1 MFFRRIGSFATRY
14 RIPIIV
20 IWIAAAVIM
29 TLVAPNIDSVASSD
43 QADFLP
49 DNAPFVHAQ
58 QVYQETFP
66 EGFAPG
72 STVIVL
78 DAREA
83 GGVFDLNAET
93 FEEQIDTPVGQFIVT
108 LRDWLNS
115 DDGPDN
121 VTQVVDPAFSPS
133 VAQLMVGPQ
142 NDIAI
147 VRVTFSTSNPEQETI
162 DAQNAI
168 DDWIAAH
175 APDGLAGYQTGEGP
189 IINNTTE
196 SVEYSAHLTTQVTI
210 ALVIVLLLAIYRS
223 PVSPLIPL
231 VAVTLAY
238 LISRG
243 IVAFLGA
250 HVMTITVYANLIMIV
265 VMYGAGTDY
274 CLFLISRFREE
285 MADTPNTVEA
295 TTETIHRVGETIASS
310 AGTIF
315 VGFMAMV
322 FAEMGIFNTTG
333 PALAIGIV
341 LSLLAGLTLVPALLA
356 TLGHRAFWPGEARH
370 RATGRYYA
378 AVSQF
383 VSSRPILTIVV
394 IVALMSPLAYY
405 ALTQS
410 VSYDLLG
417 DLPDDKSSV
426 VGFRLMGESLGAGQI
441 APLAVVVTG
450 RDPANIAQDIA
461 ELTARL
467 EALPAIDEVR
477 GLNSP
482 LGSRSGEYAGL
493 LRVDRQLTLAQDM
506 LGSMNDPA
514 LLEDMDLNA
523 LGTLLEGVRGYFDL
537 LAERFPEV
545 ADDPNL
551 AALQEMFGNP
561 LALIQ
566 QRDAIPAALDG
577 LAETFAAMPDAYLL
591 PSELS
596 DVVAALPA
604 QDNGLSGDLFGQ
616 LTAQYLTED
625 STAFK
630 LDVVLD
636 GNTQDYEAMDTVNDI
651 RAILEDYQGEG
662 EAVVAGATAINTD
675 IRDTMDRDL
684 VRAIL
689 YVMVGIFVVLLIML
703 RSVIAPLYLIAT
715 VVLSF
720 LFTLGLTNLV
730 FQHIWLQVGGL
741 TWYVP
746 FFVFVFLVALGI
758 DYSIYLIGRIK
769 EEIPRH
775 GTREGVHVAVAATG
789 AIITSAGLILAG
801 TFGAL
806 MVGEVAGLIE
816 VGFAVAVGVLI
827 DTFVVR
833 TMLVPAITTVLD
845 RWAWWPG
852 RLWKRDT
859 TREVAP
865 AEQPGD

>member
-1 MFFRRIGSFATRY
+1 MIFQRIGRFTTRY

-20 IWIAAAVIM
+20 VWVAAAAIM
-29 TLVAPNIDSVASSD
+29 TIIAPNIDSVASSD

-49 DNAPFVHAQ
+49 GDAPFVHAQ

-72 STVIVL
+72 STVIVI
-78 DAREA
+78 DARAA
-83 GGVFDLNAET
+83 GGVFDTSTEE
-93 FEEQIDTPVGQFIVT
+93 FEDQIATPVGQFIVA

-115 DDGPDN
+115 EEGPDN
-121 VTQVVDPAFSPS
+121 VTQVTDPALSPS

-147 VRVTFSTSNPEQETI
+147 VRVTFSSSNPEQATI

-168 DDWIAAH
+168 DAWIAEH
-175 APDGLAGYQTGEGP
+175 APEGLAAYQTGEGP

-196 SVEYSAHLTTQVTI
+196 SVEYSAHLTTRVTI
-210 ALVIVLLLAIYRS
+210 ALVIILLLLIYRS
-223 PVSPLIPL
+223 PVSPLVPL
-231 VAVTLAY
+231 VAVTVAY

-250 HVMTITVYANLIMIV
+250 HVMTITSYANLIMIV

-285 MADTPNTVEA
+285 MADTNDTIAA
-295 TTETIHRVGETIASS
+295 TTETVHRVGETIASS
-310 AGTIF
+310 AATIF

-356 TLGHRAFWPGEARH
+356 TLGQRAFWPGKAHH

-383 VSSRPILTIVV
+383 VSSRPLLTIIV
-394 IVALMSPLAYY
+394 IVALMAPLSYY
-405 ALTQS
+405 ALTQP
-410 VSYDLLG
+410 VSYNLLG

-426 VGFRLMGESLGAGQI
+426 IGYELMEDSLGAGQI
-441 APLAVVVTG
+441 APLTVVVTG
-450 RDPANIAQDIA
+450 RDPAHVAREIA
-461 ELTARL
+461 ELTGRL
-467 EALPAIDEVR
+467 DALPLVDEVR
-477 GLNSP
+477 GLNTP
-482 LGSRSGEYAGL
+482 LGKRSGEFAGL
-493 LRVDRQLTLAQDM
+493 LRVDRQLALAGEM
-506 LGSMNDPA
+506 LGAIDPSAGAGMDPA
-514 LLEDMDLNA
+514 A
-523 LGTLLEGVRGYFDL
+523 LGSLLQGARGYFDL
-537 LAERFPEV
+537 LAERFPQV

-551 AALQEMFGNP
+551 TLLRETFGSP
-561 LALIQ
+561 LTLIQ
-566 QRDAIPAALDG
+566 RQDALPDALAG
-577 LAETFAAMPDAYLL
+577 LAETFAALPDAYLL
-591 PSELS
+591 PSELG

-604 QDNGLSGDLFGQ
+604 EDNGLSADLFGQ
-616 LTAQYLTED
+616 LTAQYLTAD
-625 STAFK
+625 ATAFK
-630 LDVVLD
+630 LDVMLS
-636 GNTQDYEAMDTVNDI
+636 GNTQGYAAMDTVNDI
-651 RAILEDYQGEG
+651 RAILEDYQDGG

-689 YVMVGIFVVLLIML
+689 YVMIGIFVVLLIML
-703 RSVIAPLYLIAT
+703 RSVVAPLYLIAT

-730 FQHIWLQVGGL
+730 FQHLWLQVEGL

-746 FFVFVFLVALGI
+746 FFVFVFLVALGV
-758 DYSIYLIGRIK
+758 DYSIFLIGRIK

-775 GTREGVHVAVAATG
+775 GVREGVHVAVAATG

-816 VGFAVAVGVLI
+816 IGFAVAAGVLI

-833 TMLVPAITTVLD
+833 TMLVPALTTVLG

-852 RLWKRDT
+852 PLSQRARRGERVT
-859 TREVAP
+859 AQP
-865 AEQPGD
+865 AAD

>member
-1 MFFRRIGSFATRY
+1 MIFQRIGRFTTRY

-20 IWIAAAVIM
+20 VWVAAAAIM
-29 TLVAPNIDSVASSD
+29 TIVAPNIDSVASSD

-49 DNAPFVHAQ
+49 GDAPFVHAQ

-72 STVIVL
+72 STVIVI
-78 DAREA
+78 DARAA
-83 GGVFDLNAET
+83 GGVFDTSTEE
-93 FEEQIDTPVGQFIVT
+93 FEDQIATPVGQFIVA

-115 DDGPDN
+115 EEGPDN
-121 VTQVVDPAFSPS
+121 VTQVTDPALSPS

-147 VRVTFSTSNPEQETI
+147 VRVTFSSSNPEQATI

-168 DDWIAAH
+168 DAWIAEH
-175 APDGLAGYQTGEGP
+175 APEGLAAYQTGEGP

-196 SVEYSAHLTTQVTI
+196 SVEYSAHLTTRVTI
-210 ALVIVLLLAIYRS
+210 ALVIILLLLIYRS
-223 PVSPLIPL
+223 PVSPLVPL
-231 VAVTLAY
+231 VAVTVAY

-250 HVMTITVYANLIMIV
+250 HVMTITSYANLIMIV

-285 MADTPNTVEA
+285 MADTNDTIAA
-295 TTETIHRVGETIASS
+295 TTETVHRVGETIASS
-310 AGTIF
+310 AATIF

-356 TLGHRAFWPGEARH
+356 TLGQRAFWPGKAHH

-383 VSSRPILTIVV
+383 VSSRPLLTIIV
-394 IVALMSPLAYY
+394 IVALMAPLSYY
-405 ALTQS
+405 ALTQP
-410 VSYDLLG
+410 VSYNLLG

-426 VGFRLMGESLGAGQI
+426 IGYELMEDSLGAGQI
-441 APLAVVVTG
+441 APLTVVVTG
-450 RDPANIAQDIA
+450 RDPAHVAREIA
-461 ELTARL
+461 ELTGRL
-467 EALPAIDEVR
+467 DALPLVDEVR
-477 GLNSP
+477 GLNTP
-482 LGSRSGEYAGL
+482 LGKRSGEFAGL
-493 LRVDRQLTLAQDM
+493 LRVDRQLALAGEM
-506 LGSMNDPA
+506 LGAIDPSAGAGMDPA
-514 LLEDMDLNA
+514 A
-523 LGTLLEGVRGYFDL
+523 LGSLLQGARGYFDL
-537 LAERFPEV
+537 LAERFPQV

-551 AALQEMFGNP
+551 TLLRETFGSP
-561 LALIQ
+561 LTLIQ
-566 QRDAIPAALDG
+566 RQDALPDALAG
-577 LAETFAAMPDAYLL
+577 LAETFAALPDAYLL
-591 PSELS
+591 PSELGG
-596 DVVAALPA
+596 VVAALPA
-604 QDNGLSGDLFGQ
+604 EDNGLSADLFGQ
-616 LTAQYLTED
+616 LTAQYLTAD
-625 STAFK
+625 ATAFK
-630 LDVVLD
+630 LDVMLS
-636 GNTQDYEAMDTVNDI
+636 GNTQGYAAMDTVNDI
-651 RAILEDYQGEG
+651 RAILEDYQDGG

-689 YVMVGIFVVLLIML
+689 YVMIGIFVVLLIML
-703 RSVIAPLYLIAT
+703 RSVVAPLYLIAT

-730 FQHIWLQVGGL
+730 FQHLWLQVEGL

-746 FFVFVFLVALGI
+746 FFVFVFLVALGV
-758 DYSIYLIGRIK
+758 DYSIFLIGRIK

-775 GTREGVHVAVAATG
+775 GVREGVHVAVAATG

-816 VGFAVAVGVLI
+816 IGFAVAAGVLI

-833 TMLVPAITTVLD
+833 TMLVPALTTVLG

-852 RLWKRDT
+852 PLSQRARRGERVT
-859 TREVAP
+859 AQP
-865 AEQPGD
+865 AAD

>member
-1 MFFRRIGSFATRY
+1 MIFQRIGRFTTRY

-20 IWIAAAVIM
+20 VWVAAAAIM
-29 TLVAPNIDSVASSD
+29 TIIAPNIDSVASSD

-49 DNAPFVHAQ
+49 GDAPFVHAQ

-72 STVIVL
+72 STVIVI
-78 DAREA
+78 DARAA
-83 GGVFDLNAET
+83 GGVFDTSTEE
-93 FEEQIDTPVGQFIVT
+93 FEDQIATPVGQFIVA

-115 DDGPDN
+115 EEGPDN
-121 VTQVVDPAFSPS
+121 VTQVTDPALSPS

-147 VRVTFSTSNPEQETI
+147 VRVTFSSSNPEQATI

-168 DDWIAAH
+168 DAWIAEH
-175 APDGLAGYQTGEGP
+175 APEGLAAYQTGEGP

-196 SVEYSAHLTTQVTI
+196 SVEYSAHLTTRVTI
-210 ALVIVLLLAIYRS
+210 ALVIILLLLIYRS
-223 PVSPLIPL
+223 PVSPLVPL
-231 VAVTLAY
+231 VAVTVAY

-250 HVMTITVYANLIMIV
+250 HVMTITSYANLIMIV

-285 MADTPNTVEA
+285 MADTNDTIAA
-295 TTETIHRVGETIASS
+295 TTETVHRVGETIASS
-310 AGTIF
+310 AATIF

-356 TLGHRAFWPGEARH
+356 TLGQRAFWPGKAHH

-383 VSSRPILTIVV
+383 VSSRPLLTIIV
-394 IVALMSPLAYY
+394 IVALMAPLSYY
-405 ALTQS
+405 ALTQP
-410 VSYDLLG
+410 VSYNLLG

-426 VGFRLMGESLGAGQI
+426 IGYELMEDSLGAGQI
-441 APLAVVVTG
+441 APLTVVVTG
-450 RDPANIAQDIA
+450 RDPAHVAREIA
-461 ELTARL
+461 ELTGRL
-467 EALPAIDEVR
+467 DALPLVDEVR
-477 GLNSP
+477 GLNTP
-482 LGSRSGEYAGL
+482 LGKRSGEFAGL
-493 LRVDRQLTLAQDM
+493 LRVDRQLALAGEM
-506 LGSMNDPA
+506 LGAIDPSAGAGMDPA
-514 LLEDMDLNA
+514 A
-523 LGTLLEGVRGYFDL
+523 LGSLLQGARGYFDL
-537 LAERFPEV
+537 LAERFPQV

-551 AALQEMFGNP
+551 TLLRETFGSP
-561 LALIQ
+561 LTLIQ
-566 QRDAIPAALDG
+566 RQDALPDALAG
-577 LAETFAAMPDAYLL
+577 LAETFAALPDAYLL
-591 PSELS
+591 PSELGG
-596 DVVAALPA
+596 VVAALPA
-604 QDNGLSGDLFGQ
+604 EDNGLSADLFGQ
-616 LTAQYLTED
+616 LTAQYLTAD
-625 STAFK
+625 ATAFK
-630 LDVVLD
+630 LDVMLS
-636 GNTQDYEAMDTVNDI
+636 GNTQGYAAMDTVNDI
-651 RAILEDYQGEG
+651 RAILEDYQDGG

-689 YVMVGIFVVLLIML
+689 YVMIGIFVVLLIML
-703 RSVIAPLYLIAT
+703 RSVVAPLYLIAT

-730 FQHIWLQVGGL
+730 FQHLWLQVEGL

-746 FFVFVFLVALGI
+746 FFVFVFLVALGV
-758 DYSIYLIGRIK
+758 DYSIFLIGRIK

-775 GTREGVHVAVAATG
+775 GVREGVHVAVAATG

-816 VGFAVAVGVLI
+816 IGFAVAAGVLI

-833 TMLVPAITTVLD
+833 TMLVPALTTVLG

-852 RLWKRDT
+852 PLSQRARRGERVT
-859 TREVAP
+859 AQP
-865 AEQPGD
+865 AAD

>member
-1 MFFRRIGSFATRY
+1 
-14 RIPIIV
+14 
-20 IWIAAAVIM
+20 
-29 TLVAPNIDSVASSD
+29 
-43 QADFLP
+43 
-49 DNAPFVHAQ
+49 
-58 QVYQETFP
+58 
-66 EGFAPG
+66 
-72 STVIVL
+72 
-78 DAREA
+78 
-83 GGVFDLNAET
+83 
-93 FEEQIDTPVGQFIVT
+93 
-108 LRDWLNS
+108 
-115 DDGPDN
+115 
-121 VTQVVDPAFSPS
+121 
-133 VAQLMVGPQ
+133 
-142 NDIAI
+142 
-147 VRVTFSTSNPEQETI
+147 
-162 DAQNAI
+162 
-168 DDWIAAH
+168 
-175 APDGLAGYQTGEGP
+175 
-189 IINNTTE
+189 TTD
-196 SVEYSAHLTTQVTI
+196 
-210 ALVIVLLLAIYRS
+210 
-223 PVSPLIPL
+223 
-231 VAVTLAY
+231 TLAAT
-238 LISRG
+238 SE
-243 IVAFLGA
+243 
-250 HVMTITVYANLIMIV
+250 TV
-265 VMYGAGTDY
+265 
-274 CLFLISRFREE
+274 
-285 MADTPNTVEA
+285 
-295 TTETIHRVGETIASS
+295 HRVGETIASG

-450 RDPANIAQDIA
+450 REPAKIAQDIA

-662 EAVVAGATAINTD
+662 EAVVSGATAINTD
-675 IRDTMDRDL
+675 IRDTM
-684 VRAIL
+684 
-689 YVMVGIFVVLLIML
+689 
-703 RSVIAPLYLIAT
+703 
-715 VVLSF
+715 
-720 LFTLGLTNLV
+720 
-730 FQHIWLQVGGL
+730 
-741 TWYVP
+741 
-746 FFVFVFLVALGI
+746 
-758 DYSIYLIGRIK
+758 
-769 EEIPRH
+769 
-775 GTREGVHVAVAATG
+775 
-789 AIITSAGLILAG
+789 
-801 TFGAL
+801 
-806 MVGEVAGLIE
+806 
-816 VGFAVAVGVLI
+816 
-827 DTFVVR
+827 
-833 TMLVPAITTVLD
+833 
-845 RWAWWPG
+845 
-852 RLWKRDT
+852 
-859 TREVAP
+859 
-865 AEQPGD
+865 

>member
-1 MFFRRIGSFATRY
+1 MIFQRIGRFTTRY

-20 IWIAAAVIM
+20 VWVAAAAIM
-29 TLVAPNIDSVASSD
+29 TIIAPNIDSVASSD

-49 DNAPFVHAQ
+49 GDAPFVHAQ

-72 STVIVL
+72 STVIVI
-78 DAREA
+78 DARAA
-83 GGVFDLNAET
+83 GGVFDTSTEE
-93 FEEQIDTPVGQFIVT
+93 FEDQIATPVGQFIVA

-115 DDGPDN
+115 EEGPDN
-121 VTQVVDPAFSPS
+121 VTQVTDPALSPS

-147 VRVTFSTSNPEQETI
+147 VRVTFSSSNPEQATI

-168 DDWIAAH
+168 DAWIAEH
-175 APDGLAGYQTGEGP
+175 APEGLAAYQTGEGP

-196 SVEYSAHLTTQVTI
+196 SVEYSAHLTTRVTI
-210 ALVIVLLLAIYRS
+210 ALVIILLLLIYRS
-223 PVSPLIPL
+223 PVSPLVPL
-231 VAVTLAY
+231 VAVTVAY

-250 HVMTITVYANLIMIV
+250 HVMTITSYANLIMIV

-285 MADTPNTVEA
+285 MADTNDTIAA
-295 TTETIHRVGETIASS
+295 TTETVHRVGETIASS
-310 AGTIF
+310 AATIF

-356 TLGHRAFWPGEARH
+356 TLGQRAFWPGKAHH

-383 VSSRPILTIVV
+383 VSSRPLLTIIV
-394 IVALMSPLAYY
+394 IVALMAPLSYY
-405 ALTQS
+405 ALTQP
-410 VSYDLLG
+410 VSYNLLG

-426 VGFRLMGESLGAGQI
+426 IGYELMEDSLGAGQI
-441 APLAVVVTG
+441 APLTVVVTG
-450 RDPANIAQDIA
+450 RDPAHVAREIA
-461 ELTARL
+461 ELTGRL
-467 EALPAIDEVR
+467 DALPLVDEVR
-477 GLNSP
+477 GLNTP
-482 LGSRSGEYAGL
+482 LGKRSGEFAGL
-493 LRVDRQLTLAQDM
+493 LRVDRQLALAGEM
-506 LGSMNDPA
+506 LGAIDPSAGAGMDPA
-514 LLEDMDLNA
+514 A
-523 LGTLLEGVRGYFDL
+523 LGSLLQGARGYFDL
-537 LAERFPEV
+537 LAERFPQV

-551 AALQEMFGNP
+551 TRLRETFGSP
-561 LALIQ
+561 LTLIQ
-566 QRDAIPAALDG
+566 RQDALPDALAG
-577 LAETFAAMPDAYLL
+577 LAETFAALPDAYLL
-591 PSELS
+591 PSELGG
-596 DVVAALPA
+596 VVAALPA
-604 QDNGLSGDLFGQ
+604 EDNGLSADLFGQ
-616 LTAQYLTED
+616 LTAQYLTAD
-625 STAFK
+625 ATAFK
-630 LDVVLD
+630 LDVMLS
-636 GNTQDYEAMDTVNDI
+636 GNTQGYAAMDTVNDI
-651 RAILEDYQGEG
+651 RAILEDYQDGG

-689 YVMVGIFVVLLIML
+689 YVMIGIFVVLLIML
-703 RSVIAPLYLIAT
+703 RSVVAPLYLIAT

-730 FQHIWLQVGGL
+730 FQHLWLQVEGL

-746 FFVFVFLVALGI
+746 FFVFVFLVALGV
-758 DYSIYLIGRIK
+758 DYSIFLIGRIK

-775 GTREGVHVAVAATG
+775 GVREGVHVAVAATG

-816 VGFAVAVGVLI
+816 IGFAVAAGVLI

-833 TMLVPAITTVLD
+833 TMLVPALTTVLG

-852 RLWKRDT
+852 PLSQRARRGARVT
-859 TREVAP
+859 AQP
-865 AEQPGD
+865 AAD

>member
-1 MFFRRIGSFATRY
+1 MIFQRIGRFTTRY

-20 IWIAAAVIM
+20 VWVAAAAIM
-29 TLVAPNIDSVASSD
+29 TIIAPNIDSVASSD

-49 DNAPFVHAQ
+49 GDAPFVHAQ

-72 STVIVL
+72 STVIVI
-78 DAREA
+78 DARAA
-83 GGVFDLNAET
+83 GGVFDTSTEE
-93 FEEQIDTPVGQFIVT
+93 FEDQIATPVGQFIVA

-115 DDGPDN
+115 EEGPDN
-121 VTQVVDPAFSPS
+121 VTQVTDPALSPS

-147 VRVTFSTSNPEQETI
+147 VRVTFSSSNPEQATI

-168 DDWIAAH
+168 DAWIAEH
-175 APDGLAGYQTGEGP
+175 APEGLAAYQTGEGP

-196 SVEYSAHLTTQVTI
+196 SVEYSAHLTTRVTI
-210 ALVIVLLLAIYRS
+210 ALVIILLLLIYRS
-223 PVSPLIPL
+223 PVSPLVPL
-231 VAVTLAY
+231 VAVTVAY

-250 HVMTITVYANLIMIV
+250 HVMTITSYANLIMIV

-285 MADTPNTVEA
+285 MADTNDTIAA
-295 TTETIHRVGETIASS
+295 TTETVHRVGETIASS
-310 AGTIF
+310 AATIF

-356 TLGHRAFWPGEARH
+356 TLGQRAFWPGKAHH

-383 VSSRPILTIVV
+383 VSSRPLLTIIV
-394 IVALMSPLAYY
+394 IVALMAPLSYY
-405 ALTQS
+405 ALTQP
-410 VSYDLLG
+410 VSYNLLG

-426 VGFRLMGESLGAGQI
+426 IGYELMEDSLGAGQI
-441 APLAVVVTG
+441 APLTVVVTG
-450 RDPANIAQDIA
+450 RDPAHVAREIA
-461 ELTARL
+461 ELTGRL
-467 EALPAIDEVR
+467 DALPLVDEVR
-477 GLNSP
+477 GLNTP
-482 LGSRSGEYAGL
+482 LGKRSGEFAGL
-493 LRVDRQLTLAQDM
+493 LRVDRQLALAGEM
-506 LGSMNDPA
+506 LGAIDPSAGAGMDPA
-514 LLEDMDLNA
+514 A
-523 LGTLLEGVRGYFDL
+523 LGSLLQGARGYFDL
-537 LAERFPEV
+537 LAERFPQV

-551 AALQEMFGNP
+551 TRLRETFGSP
-561 LALIQ
+561 LTLIQ
-566 QRDAIPAALDG
+566 RQDALPDALAG
-577 LAETFAAMPDAYLL
+577 LAETFAALPDAYLL
-591 PSELS
+591 PSELG

-604 QDNGLSGDLFGQ
+604 EDNGLSADLFGQ
-616 LTAQYLTED
+616 LTAQYLTAD
-625 STAFK
+625 ATAFK
-630 LDVVLD
+630 LDVMLS
-636 GNTQDYEAMDTVNDI
+636 GNTQGYAAMDTVNDI
-651 RAILEDYQGEG
+651 RAILEDYQDGG

-689 YVMVGIFVVLLIML
+689 YVMIGIFVVLLIML
-703 RSVIAPLYLIAT
+703 RSVVAPLYLIAT

-730 FQHIWLQVGGL
+730 FQHLWLQVEGL

-746 FFVFVFLVALGI
+746 FFVFVFLVALGV
-758 DYSIYLIGRIK
+758 DYSIFLIGRIK

-775 GTREGVHVAVAATG
+775 GVREGVHVAVAATG

-816 VGFAVAVGVLI
+816 IGFAVAAGVLI

-833 TMLVPAITTVLD
+833 TMLVPALTTVLG

-852 RLWKRDT
+852 PLSQRARRGERVT
-859 TREVAP
+859 AQP
-865 AEQPGD
+865 AAD

>member
-1 MFFRRIGSFATRY
+1 MFRRIGRFATRY

-20 IWIAAAVIM
+20 VWVAAAVIM
-29 TLVAPNIDSVASSD
+29 TIIAPNIDSVASSD

-49 DNAPFVHAQ
+49 GDAPFVHAQ

-83 GGVFDLNAET
+83 GGVFNPDAET
-93 FEEQIDTPVGQFIVT
+93 FEEQIDTPVGRFIVT
-108 LRDWLNS
+108 LRDWLHG
-115 DDGPDN
+115 DDGPEN
-121 VTQVVDPAFSPS
+121 VMQVVDPALSPS
-133 VAQLMVGPQ
+133 VAQLMVGPE

-168 DDWIAAH
+168 DAWIADH
-175 APDGLAGYQTGEGP
+175 APDGLAAFQTGEGP

-210 ALVIVLLLAIYRS
+210 ALVIILLLLIYRS
-223 PVSPLIPL
+223 PVSPLVPL

-250 HVMTITVYANLIMIV
+250 HVMTITSYANLIMIV

-285 MADTPNTVEA
+285 MADTTDTLAATSETV
-295 TTETIHRVGETIASS
+295 HRVGETIASS

-322 FAEMGIFNTTG
+322 FAEMGSFNTTG

-356 TLGHRAFWPGEARH
+356 TLGPRAFWPGKAHH

-383 VSSRPILTIVV
+383 VSSRPLPTIVV
-394 IVALMSPLAYY
+394 IVALMAPLSYY
-405 ALTQS
+405 ALTQP
-410 VSYDLLG
+410 VSYNLLG

-426 VGFRLMGESLGAGQI
+426 IGYKLMGESLGAGQI
-441 APLAVVVTG
+441 APLTVVVTG
-450 RDPANIAQDIA
+450 RDPDNVAHEIA
-461 ELTARL
+461 ELTDRL
-467 EALPAIDEVR
+467 LALPQVEEVR

-482 LGSRSGEYAGL
+482 LGNRGAEFSGL
-493 LRVDRQLTLAQDM
+493 LRVDRQLALANDM
-506 LGSMNDPA
+506 LGTMNPTTMAGGEMDLASLGA
-514 LLEDMDLNA
+514 LLQ
-523 LGTLLEGVRGYFDL
+523 GVRGYLDL

-545 ADDPNL
+545 ADDPDL
-551 AALQEMFGNP
+551 ALLREAFGNP
-561 LALIQ
+561 LGLIQ
-566 QRDAIPAALDG
+566 QRNALPDALAG
-577 LAETFAAMPDAYLL
+577 LSETFAALPDAYLL
-591 PSELS
+591 PTELS
-596 DVVAALPA
+596 DVVAALPVG
-604 QDNGLSGDLFGQ
+604 DNGLSADLFGQ
-616 LTAQYLTED
+616 LTAQYLTAD
-625 STAFK
+625 ATAFK
-630 LDVVLD
+630 LDVILG
-636 GNTQDYEAMDTVNDI
+636 GNTQGYEAMDTVNEI
-651 RAILEDYQGEG
+651 RAILTDYQDSG

-703 RSVIAPLYLIAT
+703 RSVVAPLYLIAT

-730 FQHIWLQVGGL
+730 FQHLWLQVEGL

-746 FFVFVFLVALGI
+746 FFVFVFLVALGV
-758 DYSIYLIGRIK
+758 DYSIFLIGRIK

-775 GTREGVHVAVAATG
+775 GVREGVHVAVAATG

-806 MVGEVAGLIE
+806 MVGEVAGLLE

-833 TMLVPAITTVLD
+833 TMLVPALTTALG

-852 RLWKRDT
+852 RLFKRT
-859 TREVAP
+859 GSHSVAP
-865 AEQPGD
+865 VEQPGD

>member
-1 MFFRRIGSFATRY
+1 MFRHIGRFATRY

-20 IWIAAAVIM
+20 AWIAAAVIM
-29 TLVAPNIDSVASSD
+29 TIVAPNIDSVASAD

-49 DNAPFVHAQ
+49 GNAPFVHAQ

-72 STVIVL
+72 GTVIVI
-78 DAREA
+78 DARAA
-83 GGVFDLNAET
+83 GGVLDPSAGS
-93 FEEQIDTPVGQFIVT
+93 FEEQIDTPVGLFIVA
-108 LRDWLNS
+108 LRDWLTS

-121 VTQVVDPAFSPS
+121 VMQVVDPALSPS
-133 VAQLMVGPQ
+133 VAQLMVGPE

-168 DDWIAAH
+168 DAWIAAH
-175 APDGLAGYQTGEGP
+175 APGGLKAYQTGEGP

-196 SVEYSAHLTTQVTI
+196 SVEHSAHQTTQVTI
-210 ALVIVLLLAIYRS
+210 ALVIILLLLIYRS

-231 VAVTLAY
+231 AAVTVAY

-250 HVMTITVYANLIMIV
+250 HVMTITTYANLIMIV

-285 MADTPNTVEA
+285 MADTSDTIAA
-295 TTETIHRVGETIASS
+295 TTETVHRVGETITSS
-310 AGTIF
+310 AATIF

-356 TLGHRAFWPGEARH
+356 TLGHRAFWPGKAHH

-378 AVSQF
+378 TVSQF
-383 VSSRPILTIVV
+383 VSTRPVLTIVV
-394 IVALMSPLAYY
+394 IIALMAPLSYY
-405 ALTQS
+405 ALTQP
-410 VSYDLLG
+410 VSYNLLG

-426 VGFRLMGESLGAGQI
+426 VGYRLMGESLGGGQI
-441 APLAVVVTG
+441 SPLTVVVTG
-450 RDPANIAQDIA
+450 RDPAAVAREIA
-461 ELTARL
+461 ELTERL
-467 EALPAIDEVR
+467 LALPQVEEVR
-477 GLNSP
+477 GLNTP
-482 LGSRSGEYAGL
+482 LGKRSGEFSGL
-493 LRVDRQLTLAQDM
+493 LRVDRQLALAGEM
-506 LGSMNDPA
+506 LGAIDPAAGAGMDLAALGA
-514 LLEDMDLNA
+514 LLESA
-523 LGTLLEGVRGYFDL
+523 RGYFDL

-551 AALQEMFGNP
+551 ALLREVFGDP
-561 LALIQ
+561 LALVQ
-566 QRDAIPAALDG
+566 QRDALPAALAG
-577 LAETFAAMPDAYLL
+577 LAEAFAALPDAYLL

-596 DVVAALPA
+596 GVVEALPSG
-604 QDNGLSGDLFGQ
+604 DNGLSADLFGQ
-616 LTAQYLTED
+616 LTAQYLTAD
-625 STAFK
+625 ATAYK
-630 LDVVLD
+630 LDVILG
-636 GNTQDYEAMDTVNDI
+636 GNTQGYAAMDTVNNI
-651 RAILEDYQGEG
+651 RAILEDYQDGG

-689 YVMVGIFVVLLIML
+689 YVMLGIFVVLLIML

-730 FQHIWLQVGGL
+730 FQHLWLQVEGL

-746 FFVFVFLVALGI
+746 FFVFVFLVALGV
-758 DYSIYLIGRIK
+758 DYSIFLIGRIK

-775 GTREGVHVAVAATG
+775 GVREGVHVAVAATG

-833 TMLVPAITTVLD
+833 TMLVPALTTVLG

-852 RLWKRDT
+852 ALSRRT
-859 TREVAP
+859 GRREQITP
-865 AEQPGD
+865 QPTGD

>member
-1 MFFRRIGSFATRY
+1 MFRRIGAFSTRY

-20 IWIAAAVIM
+20 TWIAAAVIM
-29 TLVAPNIDSVASSD
+29 TIVAPNIDSVASAD

-49 DNAPFVHAQ
+49 GDAPFVHAQ

-72 STVIVL
+72 GTVIVI

-83 GGVFDLNAET
+83 GGVLDTSAAT
-93 FEEQIDTPVGQFIVT
+93 FEEQTETPVGQFIVA

-121 VTQVVDPAFSPS
+121 VTQVVDPALSPS
-133 VAQLMVGPQ
+133 VAQLMIGPK
-142 NDIAI
+142 NDVAI
-147 VRVTFSTSNPEQETI
+147 VRVTFSTSNPEQATI

-168 DDWIAAH
+168 DAWIAAH
-175 APDGLAGYQTGEGP
+175 APEGLAAYQTGEGP

-196 SVEYSAHLTTQVTI
+196 SVEYSAHLTTRVTI
-210 ALVIVLLLAIYRS
+210 GLVIVLLLLIYRS

-231 VAVTLAY
+231 VAVTVAY

-250 HVMTITVYANLIMIV
+250 HVMTITSYANLIMIV

-285 MADTPNTVEA
+285 MADTTDTVAA
-295 TTETIHRVGETIASS
+295 TTETVHRVGETITSS
-310 AGTIF
+310 AATIF

-341 LSLLAGLTLVPALLA
+341 MSLLAGLTLVPALLA
-356 TLGHRAFWPGEARH
+356 TLGHRAFWPGKAHH

-383 VSSRPILTIVV
+383 VSSRPVVTIVV
-394 IVALMSPLAYY
+394 IIALMAPLSYY

-410 VSYDLLG
+410 VSYNLLG

-426 VGFRLMGESLGAGQI
+426 IGYRLMEESLGGGQI
-441 APLAVVVTG
+441 SPLTVVVTG
-450 RDPANIAQDIA
+450 RDPANVAREIA
-461 ELTARL
+461 ELSERL
-467 EALPAIDEVR
+467 EALPLVDEVR
-477 GLNSP
+477 SLNTP
-482 LGSRSGEYAGL
+482 LGNRSEEFSGL
-493 LRVDRQLTLAQDM
+493 LRVDRQLALADEM
-506 LGSMNDPA
+506 LGTMDLTASAEMDLASLGA
-514 LLEDMDLNA
+514 LLQ
-523 LGTLLEGVRGYFDL
+523 GVRGYFDL

-545 ADDPNL
+545 ADDPDL
-551 AALQEMFGNP
+551 ALLREAFGNP
-561 LALIQ
+561 LALVQ
-566 QRDAIPAALDG
+566 QRNALPDALAG
-577 LAETFAAMPDAYLL
+577 LADTFAALPDAYLL

-596 DVVAALPA
+596 GVVAALPA
-604 QDNGLSGDLFGQ
+604 QDNGLSADLFGQ
-616 LTAQYLTED
+616 LTAQYLTAD
-625 STAFK
+625 ATAFK
-630 LDVVLD
+630 LDVILG
-636 GNTQDYEAMDTVNDI
+636 GNTQGYAAMDTVNDI
-651 RAILEDYQGEG
+651 RAILVDYQGEG

-684 VRAIL
+684 IRAIL
-689 YVMVGIFVVLLIML
+689 YVMIGIFVVLLIML
-703 RSVIAPLYLIAT
+703 RSVVAPLYLIGT

-730 FQHIWLQVGGL
+730 FQHLWLQVEGL

-746 FFVFVFLVALGI
+746 FFVFVFLVALGV
-758 DYSIYLIGRIK
+758 DYSIFLIGRIK

-775 GTREGVHVAVAATG
+775 GVREGVHVAVSATG

-806 MVGEVAGLIE
+806 MVGEVAGLLE
-816 VGFAVAVGVLI
+816 VGFAVAVGVLM

-833 TMLVPAITTVLD
+833 TMLVPALTTALD

-852 RLWKRDT
+852 ALFKRSE
-859 TREVAP
+859 TRPVKRV
-865 AEQPGD
+865 EQTGD